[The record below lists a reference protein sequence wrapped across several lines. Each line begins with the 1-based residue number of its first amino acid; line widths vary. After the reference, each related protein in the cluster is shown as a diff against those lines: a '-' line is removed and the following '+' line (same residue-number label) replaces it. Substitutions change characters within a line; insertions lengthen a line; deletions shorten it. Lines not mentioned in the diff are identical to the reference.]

1 MIIHVTSVSGFILM
15 LGKSLKY
22 HRPEGQ
28 QLFYPRGEYMQNGR
42 LLYLSVGSTRATSRS
57 KTGASEGT
65 YCPL

>member
-28 QLFYPRGEYMQNGR
+28 QLFYPRGVHATWTVTVPVSGVNEGNITEQN
-42 LLYLSVGSTRATSRS
+42 RS
-57 KTGASEGT
+57 
-65 YCPL
+65 L